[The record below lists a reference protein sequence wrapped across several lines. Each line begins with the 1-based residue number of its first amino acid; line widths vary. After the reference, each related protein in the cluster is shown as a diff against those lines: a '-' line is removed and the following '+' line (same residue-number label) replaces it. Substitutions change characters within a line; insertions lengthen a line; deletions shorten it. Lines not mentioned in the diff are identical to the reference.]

1 MYQFLCLSFGI
12 KIAPWVFTKLIKVP
26 VSYIRRQ
33 GIRLVIDLGDIHVRV
48 LILSES
54 KQTAVLNGITEKGIL
69 ESPGLMI
76 NLKISIF
83 TSDALFK

>member
-26 VSYIRRQ
+26 VSYIHRQ
-33 GIRLVIDLGDIHVRV
+33 GIRLVIDLGDIRV
-48 LILSES
+48 LILNQS
-54 KQTAVLNGITEKGIL
+54 KQAAVLNGIKAKEIL
-69 ESPGLMI
+69 EILGFMI